1 MILSDAEVG
10 GLRCDVRI
18 EGDRVVDVGPRALR
32 RPGEEMID
40 ARGGA
45 LLPGLVDHHIHLLA
59 LAAAGTSVH
68 AGPPAVRDSRS
79 LAAAL
84 EQAKAG
90 RDGWVRGVGYA
101 ESVAGLLDAQ
111 ALDRLHA
118 RRPVRLQH
126 RSGALWM
133 LNSLAIARLGLYSV
147 HHPGIERDETGH
159 PTGRLWRADA
169 LLKERLPDDP
179 PDLAE
184 VGARLAG
191 YGITAVTDASPDL
204 GDSTLDLLTRAVSDG
219 RIPQRVHLLGVP
231 SGRKAPEGTTAGPV
245 KIVLAD
251 GDLPVLPELTGRI
264 AAEHARGRPIAVH
277 CVTREALVMLIVALR
292 DAGPLPGDRIEHGA
306 LIPRE
311 LLQDLR
317 MLGVRVVTQPGF
329 IADRGDDYLTD
340 VPEEDQRDLYR
351 YASLLRAGIPV
362 APSSDAPY
370 GPADPWQVIRAARD
384 RHTARGRLLSA
395 AERVTAKQALAG
407 YLTSPEDPGG
417 RPRSVRPGVQADLL
431 LLDRP
436 LERALAAPSAEYVR
450 LVIRWGRV
458 VFDRD
463 GLLAP
468 GGTGG

>member
-10 GLRCDVRI
+10 GLRGDVRV
-18 EGDRVVDVGPRALR
+18 EGERVAEVGPRALR
-32 RPGEEMID
+32 RPGEEIVD

-45 LLPGLVDHHIHLLA
+45 LLPGLIDHHIHLLA

-68 AGPPAVRDSRS
+68 AGPPAVRDRRD

-84 EQAKAG
+84 ERAKADRG
-90 RDGWVRGVGYA
+90 GWVRGVGYA
-101 ESVAGLLDAQ
+101 ESVAGLLDAR
-111 ALDRLHA
+111 ALDLLHA

-126 RSGALWM
+126 RSGALWI
-133 LNSLAIARLGLYSV
+133 LNSIAVARLGLDSAS
-147 HHPGIERDETGH
+147 HPGVERDETGH

-169 LLKERLPDDP
+169 LLRERIPGDL

-204 GDSTLDLLTRAVSDG
+204 GDSTLDLLACAVSDG
-219 RIPQRVHLLGVP
+219 HLPQRVHLLGVP
-231 SGRKAPEGTTAGPV
+231 SGRKPPEGTGAGPV

-251 GDLPVLPELTGRI
+251 GDLPALSELTGRI
-264 AAEHARGRPIAVH
+264 AAEHARGRAVAVH
-277 CVTREALVMLIVALR
+277 CVTREALVLLIVALT

-311 LLQDLR
+311 LLEGLR
-317 MLGVRVVTQPGF
+317 RLGVRVVTQPGF

-340 VPEEDQRDLYR
+340 VPEQDQPDLYR
-351 YASLLRAGIPV
+351 YASLLHAGIPV
-362 APSSDAPY
+362 VPSSDAPY
-370 GPADPWQVIRAARD
+370 GPADPWQVIKAARD
-384 RHTARGRLLSA
+384 RRTATGRVVSVD
-395 AERVTAKQALAG
+395 ERVAARQALAG
-407 YLTSPEDPGG
+407 YLTPPEDPGG
-417 RPRSVRPGVQADLL
+417 RPRSVRPGVPADLL

-436 LERALAAPSAEYVR
+436 LEQALAAPSADHVR
-450 LVIRWGRV
+450 LVLRCGRA

-468 GGTGG
+468 SGSGG